1 MFSLI
6 IQKSTDWRFGKI
18 TMKFLE
24 KESFVLDSKTN
35 GTLTLFKHKTTEL
48 KNTLAILAVPYY
60 ISPQDFLKLL
70 GHHRQNLLH
79 LRTIQDSVP
88 NRYVIILKFDCLENA
103 DSFYSEFNGKLFNSF
118 EAETCHVVYVKDVF
132 FKEGDQLRN
141 VNLVDNIHGLFTG
154 SEGSPQL
161 EQSSSSTDL
170 QKQDNDP
177 LKDTLELPTC
187 PVCLERLD
195 ANVTGLFTSLCQHT
209 FHCQCIMKW
218 GDVTCPVCRFSTIKL
233 GKETVENSCSEC
245 QSTENLWICLI
256 CGNVG
261 CGRYVQAHASKH
273 YTESNHVYSL
283 ELETQRVWDYVGDE
297 YVHRLIQNK
306 SDGKI
311 VHLPSASETVKSKIG
326 LDVNESSI
334 ITPADFVVAEKLD
347 LIDRDYS
354 EMIKTQLNN
363 QREMY
368 EKQINKMELKMIDL
382 MSNFESKIETL
393 EINLKKKDQQQEI
406 QSNLIKEYQH
416 TVQTQQKKLDKL
428 QEKNSTLSN
437 SLNEEKQI
445 NQNLLLNMNEL
456 KTMMENLKK
465 ELLENK
471 AENFELKEQV
481 RDLMFFIDTKEKVK
495 DSELDMGTVVG
506 VSAPATPNT
515 EKKKK
520 KKK

>member
-6 IQKSTDWRFGKI
+6 IQKSKDWRFGKI

-24 KESFVLDSKTN
+24 KESFVLDTKTV
-35 GTLTLFKHKTTEL
+35 GTLTLFKHKTIEL
-48 KNTLAILAVPYY
+48 QNTLAILAVPYY

-88 NRYVIILKFDCLENA
+88 NRYVIILKFDTPENG
-103 DSFYSEFNGKLFNSF
+103 DLFYSEFNGKLFNSF
-118 EAETCHVVYVKDVF
+118 EAETCHVVYVKDVLY
-132 FKEGDQLRN
+132 KDGDTLAS

-154 SEGSPQL
+154 SKVE
-161 EQSSSSTDL
+161 EQSSSAEIKAIESE
-170 QKQDNDP
+170 DP

-218 GDVTCPVCRFSTIKL
+218 GDVTCPVCRFSTFKL
-233 GKETVENSCSEC
+233 GKEKVENSCSEC

-273 YTESNHVYSL
+273 YSESNHVYSL

-306 SDGKI
+306 SDGKL
-311 VHLPSASETVKSKIG
+311 VHLPSASDTVKSKIG
-326 LDVNESSI
+326 LDINESSI
-334 ITPADFVVAEKLD
+334 ITPTDFVVAEKLD

-382 MSNFESKIETL
+382 MSNFETKIEQL
-393 EINLKKKDQQQEI
+393 EISLKKKDQQQEI
-406 QSNLIKEYQH
+406 QNNIIKEYQN
-416 TVQTQQKKLDKL
+416 TAQSQQKKLEKL
-428 QEKNSTLSN
+428 QEKNTFLSR

-456 KTMMENLKK
+456 KTAMESLKVQLNQNQ
-465 ELLENK
+465 EEN
-471 AENFELKEQV
+471 NELKEQV

-495 DSELDMGTVVG
+495 DSELGMGTVVG
-506 VSAPATPNT
+506 VSAPSTPT

>member
-1 MFSLI
+1 
-6 IQKSTDWRFGKI
+6 
-18 TMKFLE
+18 MKFLE
-24 KESFVLDSKTN
+24 KESFVLDTKTT
-35 GTLTLFKHKTTEL
+35 GTLTLFKHKTTQL

-88 NRYVIILKFDCLENA
+88 NRYVIILKFDTIENG
-103 DSFYSEFNGKLFNSF
+103 DLFYSEFNGKLFNSF

-132 FKEGDQLRN
+132 YKDGDTLAS

-154 SEGSPQL
+154 NEL
-161 EQSSSSTDL
+161 EQSNSKDAELCNTDESPASNEIS
-170 QKQDNDP
+170 KDP
-177 LKDTLELPTC
+177 LQDTLELPTC

-195 ANVTGLFTSLCQHT
+195 ASVTGLFTSLCQHT

-218 GDVTCPVCRFSTIKL
+218 GDVTCPVCRFSTFKL
-233 GKETVENSCSEC
+233 GKEKTENCCSEC

-306 SDGKI
+306 SDGKL
-311 VHLPSASETVKSKIG
+311 VHLPSASEPVKSKIG
-326 LDVNESSI
+326 LDINDSSI

-347 LIDRDYS
+347 LMDRDYS
-354 EMIKTQLNN
+354 EIIKTQLNN

-368 EKQINKMELKMIDL
+368 EKQINRMELKMIDS
-382 MSNFESKIETL
+382 MSNFESKIENL
-393 EINLKKKDQQQEI
+393 EINIKKRNQQQEI
-406 QSNLIKEYQH
+406 QSNIIKEYKQ
-416 TVQTQQKKLDKL
+416 TTQTQQKKIDKL
-428 QEKNSTLSN
+428 QEKNATLSH

-445 NQNLLLNMNEL
+445 NQNLLLNMADL
-456 KTMMENLKK
+456 KTQLDTLKTQLFSNQ
-465 ELLENK
+465 EESQ
-471 AENFELKEQV
+471 ELKEQV
-481 RDLMFFIDTKEKVK
+481 RDLMFFIDTKEKIK
-495 DSELDMGTVVG
+495 DSEIGMGTVVG
-506 VSAPATPNT
+506 VSAPSTPT

-520 KKK
+520 KK